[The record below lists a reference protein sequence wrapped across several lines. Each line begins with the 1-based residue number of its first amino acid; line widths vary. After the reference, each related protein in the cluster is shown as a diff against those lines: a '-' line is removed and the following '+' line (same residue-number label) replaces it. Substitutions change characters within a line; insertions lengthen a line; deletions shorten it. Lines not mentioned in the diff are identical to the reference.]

1 MKIALEADLSFL
13 ENKLAKMPGVEVFI
27 LPSPDAF
34 KAEMDIDALLISP
47 VSCGNFGKIARH
59 CRGLKW
65 VHILGTG
72 ANTFPL
78 ELAQGR
84 TVTCSRGAAAGPIS
98 EWVLA
103 MMLSFAK
110 QLPARRLTAPP
121 KTWHMA
127 DLGDL
132 AGKTLGLVGFG
143 AIGKAVAKK
152 ALAFDMAVI
161 AKVRTHR
168 ESPMP
173 GVTFE
178 QDLEALLSK
187 ADHIVLALPATP
199 ESHHLVNTHT
209 LNKMKSTAHLINIS
223 RADLVDQGALKTALD
238 AGQIAHASLDVVT
251 PEPLPAGHWMYAHP
265 RIFLSPHISW
275 NSPDSQARIVAPF
288 FDNVKAFMDN
298 KPLAGIVDPAAGY

>member
-13 ENKLAKMPGVEVFI
+13 ENKLAKMPGVEVYT
-27 LPSPDAF
+27 LPNPDAINT
-34 KAEMDIDALLISP
+34 KLDIDALLISP
-47 VSCGNFGKIARH
+47 INCRNFGKIAKH
-59 CRGLKW
+59 CRDIKW
-65 VHILGTG
+65 IHILGTG
-72 ANTFPL
+72 ADAFPL
-78 ELAQGR
+78 ELSRGR
-84 TVTCSRGAAAGPIS
+84 TVTCSRGATAGPIS

-121 KTWHMA
+121 KSWYMA
-127 DLGDL
+127 DLSGL

-143 AIGKAVAKK
+143 AIGNAVAKK

-178 QDLEALLSK
+178 QDLETLLSK
-187 ADHIVLALPATP
+187 SDHIVLALPATP
-199 ESHHLVNTHT
+199 DSHHLINTHT
-209 LNKMKSTAHLINIS
+209 LMKMKPGTHLVNIS
-223 RADLVDQGALKTALD
+223 RADLVDQDALRTALD
-238 AGQIAHASLDVVT
+238 AGHIAHASLDVVS

-275 NSPDSQARIVAPF
+275 NSPDSQARIIAPF

-298 KPLAGIVDPAAGY
+298 RPLAGIVNPAAGY